1 MSSSLPT
8 NDIEFRV
15 WCVEK
20 ISTMASMLESL
31 CGNGQPGR
39 ISVLEKQVDAFAC
52 VAGNCARLNVTQGDL
67 AKLKDLTISQK
78 QFDDVAKTVQKLRDE
93 HNRHRGAVIML
104 ALFVSAVISALFRI
118 FR

>member
-39 ISVLEKQVDAFAC
+39 IGVLEKRINEAAC
-52 VAGNCARLNVTQGDL
+52 FTGGCKLLQATHGDL
-67 AKLKDLTISQK
+67 EKLKDLTISQK